1 MNESPNDPSESPT
14 GQDAIDR
21 RAWSR
26 QRQWR
31 VAGIGSAV
39 VIVGVL
45 GLWLGGRM
53 FIKHDAPS
61 AEAPSPPGT
70 FRATPQQFKTFTV
83 ESVAVHDFVSEELT
97 EGKIAINGDR
107 ATPVFP
113 PFSGRVTRVIAGL
126 GDTVR
131 KDAPLATIEAS
142 EFVQAQND
150 LATAAAQLKIARIN
164 ETRKHALFDAK
175 GGSLQD
181 WQQAQADLTAA
192 ETAHNAVRNRL
203 KILGKSDAEIEALAA
218 SRSISAAVTIAAPI
232 AGVVVDRQ
240 VGTGQY
246 LQAGGGTPA
255 FTIADP
261 SSVWLLA
268 NVREADAGSV
278 HLGQSMEVHVLA
290 YPKRAFMGRVTYV
303 AALVDPATHRLPVRA
318 EIENRDAALK
328 PEMFANFRILT
339 SDASNAPAVPQ
350 AAVVY
355 EGDAAHVWVVAGD
368 GLLAYRAIRT
378 GRSNDGLVEVL
389 DGLTAGERIVT
400 KGGLFIDQVAVPASS
415 S

>member
-1 MNESPNDPSESPT
+1 MSNEAGGSDQPPRGPES
-14 GQDAIDR
+14 IDR

-26 QRQWR
+26 RRQWR

-39 VIVGVL
+39 IIIGIS
-45 GLWLGGRM
+45 GRWITERM
-53 FIKHDAPS
+53 FIKHDPPS
-61 AEAPSPPGT
+61 AEAPSPPDT
-70 FRATPQQFKTFTV
+70 FRATAQQFKTFTV

-97 EGKIAINGDR
+97 EGKIAVNGDR
-107 ATPVFP
+107 TTPVFP

-150 LATAAAQLKIARIN
+150 LATGAAQLKIARIN
-164 ETRKHALFDAK
+164 ETRKHALYDAK

-192 ETAHNAVRNRL
+192 ETAHNAVRERL
-203 KILGKSDAEIEALAA
+203 KILGKSDAEIEALDA
-218 SRSISAAVTIAAPI
+218 SRSINAAVTIAALI

-240 VGTGQY
+240 VGPGQY
-246 LQAGGGTPA
+246 LQAGGGTPV

-261 SSVWLLA
+261 SSVWLVA

-278 HLGQSMEVHVLA
+278 HLGQAMEVHVLA

-303 AALVDPATHRLPVRA
+303 AAAVDPATHRLPVRA
-318 EIENRDAALK
+318 EIENRDGALK
-328 PEMFANFRILT
+328 AEMFASFRILT
-339 SDASNAPAVPQ
+339 SEASTSPAVPQ

-389 DGLTAGERIVT
+389 DGLKAGERIVT